1 MAVNYKKCPKCGS
14 KNSVKIVYG
23 MPSFKLFQEAEAGK
37 VKLGGCCIIEG
48 GPEYHCKDC
57 NNEWNRSQVLD
68 IAYGQIRG
76 LKASVGGYF
85 GGYYHV
91 TIDLKN
97 LKITWLF
104 NEAGSEETST
114 RSIRTKTAEEFIK
127 CLQEINLLNW
137 KGNYID
143 PGVCD
148 GTQWSV
154 EIITD
159 ERIVR
164 KYGSNKFPREWKQFC
179 KLIKRITGKE
189 FG

>member
-1 MAVNYKKCPKCGS
+1 VAVNYKKCPECGS

-57 NNEWNRSQVLD
+57 NNEWNREQVLD

-91 TIDLKN
+91 TIDLTN
-97 LKITWLF
+97 LKTMWLF
-104 NEAGSEETST
+104 KEGGSEETST
-114 RSIRTKTAEEFIK
+114 RSIRNKTAEEFIK
-127 CLQEINLLNW
+127 CLKEIDLLNW
-137 KGNYID
+137 KARYIE
-143 PGVCD
+143 PGICD
-148 GTQWSV
+148 GTQWSI
-154 EIITD
+154 EIITSG
-159 ERIVR
+159 RTVKSMATISFR
-164 KYGSNKFPREWKQFC
+164 KNGSNSAR
-179 KLIKRITGKE
+179 
-189 FG
+189 